1 MVKPGGQ
8 NHHHSSQFAQCPT
21 LNKPPEM
28 LDSDSDL
35 AFIFT
40 ICKSYTDQI
49 TNSWKRNISKYYW
62 RKTNNVQLKPTIIIN
77 LKMCSAT

>member
-49 TNSWKRNISKYYW
+49 TNSWKRIGIYLNIIGEKQIMY
-62 RKTNNVQLKPTIIIN
+62 N
-77 LKMCSAT
+77 